1 MKRATFLFI
10 WLSIV
15 SISFAQ
21 TGIQIQNG
29 PYLQN
34 HKETETTIVWQTNKA
49 SIGWVEVAIDD
60 GSHFYYKERPQYYNS
75 TNGLKNVT
83 QTHQVNIKG
92 LQPGTKY
99 RYRVYSEEVLKH
111 NGMNV
116 SYGNTIAT
124 TVYNKKPLTFVT
136 NDREKKETSFLMISD
151 IHEKS
156 DELTS
161 LLKAGNYQEKE
172 LIIYNGD
179 MVNHLTNED
188 VLYNGFMKTTVE
200 LFAKEKPMYYARG
213 NHETRGALAP
223 AFQDYFSCGEEHLYY
238 MFRQG
243 PVCFI
248 VLDSGEDKADTDIE
262 YGGIADF
269 DSYRSE
275 QANWLNKV
283 LQTKEYKDAA
293 YKVVIC
299 HMPPT
304 PQEGLWHGQKEISDK
319 FVPLLNKVKVD
330 IMLSSHLHEYLRE
343 EASEHIQFPVI
354 INSNNTVVTA
364 ITEKNTLKFEVLDM
378 KGKLIDK
385 LNIKVK

>member
-1 MKRATFLFI
+1 MKRAVFLLTF
-10 WLSIV
+10 LSIV

-49 SIGWVEVAIDD
+49 SIGWVEIALDD
-60 GSHFYYKERPQYYNS
+60 GSHFYYKERPQFYNS
-75 TNGLKNVT
+75 TNGLKNIT

-99 RYRVYSEEVLKH
+99 RYRVYSKEVIKH

-151 IHEKS
+151 THEKS
-156 DELTS
+156 DELST
-161 LLKAGNYQEKE
+161 LLKVANYQERD

-179 MVNHLTNED
+179 MVNHFTNEKT
-188 VLYNGFMKTTVE
+188 LYDGFMQTTVE

-223 AFQDYFSCGEEHLYY
+223 AFQNYFSCGEDHLYY

-269 DSYRSE
+269 DNYRTK
-275 QANWLNKV
+275 QTDWLNNV
-283 LQTKEYKDAA
+283 LQSKDYKEAP

-304 PQEGLWHGQKEISDK
+304 PQKGLWHGQKDILDK
-319 FVPLLNKVKVD
+319 FVPLLNKAKID
-330 IMLSSHLHEYLRE
+330 IMLCGHLHEYLRE
-343 EASEHIQFPVI
+343 EASQLIHFPVI
-354 INSNNTVVTA
+354 INSNNTVVKA
-364 ITEKNTLKFEVLDM
+364 ITENNTMKFEVLDM
-378 KGKLIDK
+378 KGKIIDK